1 MEEKFTLAKWS
12 NYTKNNKVPRSI
24 SQVNQQKNNE
34 KKDFKNNKNDSVHKD
49 PMNKNQTQVNQKESK
64 TNLIRTTNSSIEK
77 IKSNPI
83 NNDLKSREEVS
94 IKENKNLSQKS
105 NLKKE
110 LTSKLAFP
118 IESNKNKQELTQ
130 FL

>member
-1 MEEKFTLAKWS
+1 
-12 NYTKNNKVPRSI
+12 
-24 SQVNQQKNNE
+24 
-34 KKDFKNNKNDSVHKD
+34 
-49 PMNKNQTQVNQKESK
+49 MNKNQTQVNQKESK

-110 LTSKLAFP
+110 LTS
-118 IESNKNKQELTQ
+118 
-130 FL
+130 